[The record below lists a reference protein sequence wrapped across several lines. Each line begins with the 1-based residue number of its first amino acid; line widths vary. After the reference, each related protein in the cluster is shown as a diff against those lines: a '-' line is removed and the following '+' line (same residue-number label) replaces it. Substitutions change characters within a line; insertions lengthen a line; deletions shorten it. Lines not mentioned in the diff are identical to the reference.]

1 MRETATLC
9 LQRRYQF
16 EQEQLPPQAQPPE
29 VDALDTWLLP
39 TTAKVE
45 NIALVLVLSHSG
57 QTWRWSR
64 LAKPPKTSKVCRQ
77 LRQENS

>member
-1 MRETATLC
+1 MRETTRGC

-16 EQEQLPPQAQPPE
+16 EQEQPPPQPHPPE
-29 VDALDTWLLP
+29 VDTLDASPLP

-77 LRQENS
+77 FKQENS

>member
-1 MRETATLC
+1 MRETARLC

-16 EQEQLPPQAQPPE
+16 EQEQPPPQPQPPE
-29 VDALDTWLLP
+29 VDALEAWLLP
-39 TTAKVE
+39 TTANVE
-45 NIALVLVLSHSG
+45 NIALVFVLSHSG

>member
-1 MRETATLC
+1 MRERERLC

-16 EQEQLPPQAQPPE
+16 EQEQPPPQPHPA
-29 VDALDTWLLP
+29 DADVLDVWLLP

-45 NIALVLVLSHSG
+45 NIALVFVLSHSG
-57 QTWRWSR
+57 QTWRSSR